1 MGPYTRVEW
10 PYGLLIV
17 FNGPFMVFSRRHR
30 FFCSWFDAKNNNK
43 TSIRTFEHCSRSSI
57 SIARGQKLTYQE
69 DQVHSCPNV
78 HSSARP
84 NFWYSRT
91 ENGPCNPAIG
101 TRRAKHHPWA
111 FSKPGRCGII
121 GQFPNHL
128 GIEDAYWPFPRRCS
142 QWTKC
147 RRDRNI

>member
-1 MGPYTRVEW
+1 MGREYQIHRV
-10 PYGLLIV
+10 
-17 FNGPFMVFSRRHR
+17 SRVDQICPNRQ
-30 FFCSWFDAKNNNK
+30 NK
-43 TSIRTFEHCSRSSI
+43 DVLEPVSPKFVWMDRTPTF
-57 SIARGQKLTYQE
+57 YQE

-128 GIEDAYWPFPRRCS
+128 GIEDAYWPFPRRYS

-147 RRDRNI
+147 RRDRNIWWNRAKFQVHGTT